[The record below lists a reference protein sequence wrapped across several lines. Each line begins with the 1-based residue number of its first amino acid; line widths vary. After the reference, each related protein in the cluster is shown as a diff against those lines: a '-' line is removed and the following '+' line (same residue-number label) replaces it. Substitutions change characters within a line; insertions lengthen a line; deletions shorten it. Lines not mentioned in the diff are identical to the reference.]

1 MERYDPIE
9 LELFKNIF
17 ISISEEMAAVLGRT
31 ALSPNIK
38 ERKDFSCAL
47 FNDRGET
54 LAQGSHIPVHL
65 GAMPLSVR
73 AAMESVRF
81 EEGDL
86 VILNDPYRG
95 GTHLPDITCVSPVF
109 VRGKL
114 RFFAANRAH
123 HSDVGGMTPGSMPLA
138 QEIFQEGL
146 IIPPLKLVRRGKID
160 DGILALILANVRTPD
175 ERRGDILAQVAA
187 NGIGRRRILETI
199 ERYGL
204 ATVIR
209 YGRLVQDYTERV
221 LRETIKSIPDGTYV
235 FSDVLDDDG
244 ISDRPVRIGVE
255 LEVRGD
261 TAVVDFSSSAPQVSG
276 SVNANFAV
284 TCSAVLYVFRSLVNE
299 DIPFNTGLL
308 RPLKIVAPK
317 GLIVNAE
324 FPAAT
329 VGGNVETSQRIVDVL
344 LGALAKA
351 LPGRVPAASSGTMN
365 NVAFGGRDPVRER
378 SFAYYETIGGGMGAS
393 PARDGLSGV
402 HTHMTNSLNT
412 PVEALENYLPV
423 RILRYGLRPDSG
435 GRGRFNGGEG
445 IVREYEFLVASQLTI
460 ISERRKFPP
469 YGLEGG
475 RPGALGK
482 NTLIRKGRETVLG
495 SKINLRVEPGDILRV
510 ETPGGGGYGR
520 AGSRASL
527 RVGKKDGEGTQ
538 KRRVTK

>member
-114 RFFAANRAH
+114 GFFAANRAH

-146 IIPPLKLVRRGKID
+146 IIPPLKLVRKGKID
-160 DGILALILANVRTPD
+160 NDILALILSNVRTPD

-187 NGIGRRRILETI
+187 NGIGRRRLLETI
-199 ERYGL
+199 ERYGS
-204 ATVIR
+204 AKVAR
-209 YGRLVQDYTERV
+209 YGRLVQDYAERV
-221 LRETIKSIPDGTYV
+221 LRETIRSIPDGTYV

-255 LEVRGD
+255 IEVRGD
-261 TAVVDFSSSAPQVSG
+261 SAVVDFSSSAPQVSG

-284 TCSAVLYVFRSLVNE
+284 TCSAVLYVFRSLVSE

-423 RILRYGLRPDSG
+423 RIRRYGLRPDSG
-435 GRGRFNGGEG
+435 GRGRFKGGEG

-475 RPGALGK
+475 RAGAVGK
-482 NTLIRKGRETVLG
+482 NTLIRKGREMVLG
-495 SKINLRVEPGDILRV
+495 SKINLRVEPGDVLRV

-527 RVGKKDGEGTQ
+527 RVGIKDEGRTEKK
-538 KRRVTK
+538 RVTK